1 MEKVLC
7 FFYTSDY
14 SDYGQHSG
22 DAVINV
28 LVYALADKYDV
39 TTLKPLAKQK
49 FEKAMADC
57 WNTDA
62 FSGVALQI
70 YTTTPSSDRGLRD
83 CAKVLMEKHKEA
95 LRWNEAFR
103 SLLQAG
109 VPGGDFVLDVIDAW
123 VR

>member
-1 MEKVLC
+1 MLY
-7 FFYTSDY
+7 FFYTCNY

-39 TTLKPLAKQK
+39 TTLKSLAKHK
-49 FEKAMADC
+49 FEKAMNDC
-57 WNTDA
+57 WNADA
-62 FSGVALQI
+62 FSGIALQI

-83 CAKVLMEKHKEA
+83 CAKVLMEKHKGA